1 MTHPEEKCRAVRD
14 FLIRAGLYRADDAT
28 GNHRFR
34 IAVSPYPISPDEHA
48 WMEALGPRLLAF
60 YRAMDDLYFQ
70 SVDGKAPGW
79 IAAILDQGKP
89 TRVVAS
95 GRAARFRS
103 HLPGVIRP
111 DLIPTDDGMIAVELD
126 AVPGGIGLT
135 AALSA
140 AYEQAGD
147 RPLGG
152 ADGMVSGFARMIGAL
167 PPDAALAMVV
177 SEESNDYRPEMAWL
191 ADALLR
197 HGLCATTVAPDDLA
211 FDCDPLHVSTA
222 LGRRRVAV
230 LYRFFELFD
239 LPQVPNS
246 TEILDAVETGCFHL
260 TPPAKAH
267 LEEKS
272 MFALFW
278 HPELASFWRQRLDD
292 ETHAT
297 LSRLFPRTWLLDPAP
312 LPPQTVIPDLTLAGR
327 PVTDFRMLGA
337 ASQKGRRFV
346 IKPSG
351 FSPLAW
357 GSRGVVIGHDLPTS
371 EWKEAIDR
379 ALAEFSTTPHLLQP
393 FHKGK
398 RVQMAYCDFDRGE
411 VREMEGRAR
420 LSPYYFVADGKTIL
434 GGILATVCP
443 ADKKRIH
450 GMPDAVM
457 APCAVIAP

>member
-1 MTHPEEKCRAVRD
+1 MTEPEEKCRAVRD
-14 FLIRAGLYRADDAT
+14 FLIRAGLYRADDTAGT
-28 GNHRFR
+28 HRFR
-34 IAVSPYPISPDEHA
+34 IAVSPYPITPDEYA
-48 WMEALGPRLLAF
+48 WMVALGPRLLAF
-60 YRAMDDLYFQ
+60 YQTADDLYFQ
-70 SVDGKAPGW
+70 SVEGKAQGW

-89 TRVVAS
+89 RQVVKY

-103 HLPGVIRP
+103 HLPCVLRP

-147 RPLGG
+147 QPIGQ
-152 ADGMVSGFARMIGAL
+152 ADGMVAGFARMIGPL
-167 PPDAALAMVV
+167 PPDAALAIVV
-177 SEESNDYRPEMAWL
+177 SAESKDYRPEMTWL

-197 HGLCATTVAPDDLA
+197 HGLCATTVAPEGLL
-211 FDCDPLHVSTA
+211 FDGDSLQVATT
-222 LGRRRVAV
+222 LGRRRVAA

-239 LPQVPNS
+239 LPNIPNAA
-246 TEILDAVETGCFHL
+246 EMLDAVNTGRL
-260 TPPAKAH
+260 QMTPPAKAH

-272 MFALFW
+272 LFALFW
-278 HPELASFWRQRLDD
+278 HPELTPFFRQRLGD
-292 ETHAT
+292 ETHAI
-297 LSRLFPRTWLLDPAP
+297 LSRLFPRTWLLDPNRQSEAT
-312 LPPQTVIPDLTLAGR
+312 LPDLTLDGC
-327 PVTDFRMLGA
+327 PDFRRLGT

-357 GSRGVVIGHDLPTS
+357 GSRGVVIGHDLPTL
-371 EWKEAIDR
+371 EWKGAIDR
-379 ALAEFSTTPHLLQP
+379 ALAEFPTTPHLLQP

-398 RVQMAYCDFDRGE
+398 RVRMAYCDFDRGE

-420 LSPYYFVADGKTIL
+420 LSPYYFVVDGKTIL
-434 GGILATVCP
+434 GGILATVCQT
-443 ADKKRIH
+443 DKKRIH

-457 APCAVIAP
+457 APCAVVTP